1 MNLDDIL
8 LALHDLPLAEAVRSD
23 AAGTRWLFPIIETM
37 HVLAL
42 ATVFGSIAMLDVR
55 LLGFAGRDTAV
66 SRLSGEILPWTWCAW
81 VLAAL
86 TGSVMFISK
95 SIAYAGNF
103 QFQMKFVCMALAG
116 LNMLVFHFG
125 VQRSIA
131 VWDNASQPP
140 LAAKLAG
147 GLSLGLWLAVIFFGR
162 WVGFTT

>member
-8 LALHDLPLAEAVRSD
+8 LALHDMPLAEAVRSD
-23 AAGTRWLFPIIETM
+23 APGTRWLFPIIETT

-42 ATVFGSIAMLDVR
+42 ATVFGSIAMLDLR
-55 LLGFAGRDTAV
+55 LLGLAGRDTPV
-66 SRLSGEILPWTWCAW
+66 SRLSAEILPWTWCAW

-116 LNMLVFHFG
+116 LNML
-125 VQRSIA
+125 
-131 VWDNASQPP
+131 
-140 LAAKLAG
+140 
-147 GLSLGLWLAVIFFGR
+147 
-162 WVGFTT
+162 